1 MKSKIRNLILKLI
14 PAGISNHLYYNHPGY
29 KKTQDGYISFS
40 QDGEDMVLRRIFSG
54 KLNGTY
60 VDIGAHHPSLYS
72 NTNYFYQNGWT
83 GINIDPLPGNKL
95 IFDAKTP
102 SDTNLEVLV
111 SENEGMVEFYLFDP
125 PLMNTM
131 SAQQANENEKYEWCK
146 LKETIEVP
154 SVPLGQL
161 LDQHLAAD
169 TKIDFMSIDVEGAEM
184 TVLKSNNWEKYTPD
198 VLLVEMI
205 DIDIENIFKTDVHLF
220 LTERSYVFFAKT
232 WNTVFYK
239 HKGFFEF

>member
-95 IFDAKTP
+95 IFDAKGQVIP
-102 SDTNLEVLV
+102 IWR
-111 SENEGMVEFYLFDP
+111 FWF
-125 PLMNTM
+125 
-131 SAQQANENEKYEWCK
+131 
-146 LKETIEVP
+146 LKMKVWLNFTY
-154 SVPLGQL
+154 
-161 LDQHLAAD
+161 
-169 TKIDFMSIDVEGAEM
+169 SIR
-184 TVLKSNNWEKYTPD
+184 
-198 VLLVEMI
+198 
-205 DIDIENIFKTDVHLF
+205 H
-220 LTERSYVFFAKT
+220 
-232 WNTVFYK
+232 
-239 HKGFFEF
+239 